1 MALFR
6 VVLPLATQRLIN
18 GIMDEDGAILDAEHA
33 SKVARLRQHVKEY
46 KKEYREKNKEQI
58 AAYRKEYREKNKEQL
73 AAWSKEYREKNKEQL
88 AARGKEYRLKSK
100 YGITL
105 TENNVLLQKQNNK
118 CKICLVEFSNITPNV
133 DHCHITNEVRGILCG
148 PCNRGLGI
156 FKDDIKVLTKAINYL
171 EEHNEPIK

>member
-1 MALFR
+1 MKR
-6 VVLPLATQRLIN
+6 MPQSKEQRAAY
-18 GIMDEDGAILDAEHA
+18 M
-33 SKVARLRQHVKEY
+33 KEY
-46 KKEYREKNKEQI
+46 REKNKEQIAAQMKEYREKNKEQI
-58 AAYRKEYREKNKEQL
+58 AAYRKEYCEKNKEQL

-100 YGITL
+100 YGMTL

-118 CKICLVEFSNITPNV
+118 CKICLVEFSNVTPNV

-171 EEHNEPIK
+171 EE

>member
-1 MALFR
+1 M
-6 VVLPLATQRLIN
+6 PQSKEQRAAYI
-18 GIMDEDGAILDAEHA
+18 
-33 SKVARLRQHVKEY
+33 KEY
-46 KKEYREKNKEQI
+46 REKNKEQIAAQMKEYREKNKEQI

-118 CKICLVEFSNITPNV
+118 CKICLVEFSNVTPNV
-133 DHCHITNEVRGILCG
+133 DHCHTTNKI
-148 PCNRGLGI
+148 RGLLCRACNTGLGQ
-156 FKDDIKVLTKAINYL
+156 FKDNTKLLTKAINYL
-171 EEHNEPIK
+171 EEHNEPIKQ